1 VHKFPSMLEYKSPT
15 TLDMPEVFTEL
26 VENPDPR
33 GPFGAKE
40 VGQGP
45 LLPVMPAVANAIHD
59 AVGVRVDQVPIH
71 PHMVLRAMEAKRKG
85 HEGRFGPRAFP
96 NVEFEETL
104 IVPTPEQGGD
114 GTAIN
119 DYREKLRSGMRS
131 ASGTMM
137 TREEALRKK
146 KLAALTTDLKGAK

>member
-1 VHKFPSMLEYKSPT
+1 
-15 TLDMPEVFTEL
+15 
-26 VENPDPR
+26 
-33 GPFGAKE
+33 

-45 LLPVMPAVANAIHD
+45 LLPVMPAAANALYD
-59 AVGVRVDQVPIH
+59 ALGVRVDQVPIH
-71 PHMVLRAMEAKRKG
+71 PHMVLKALEARRKG
-85 HEGRFGPRAFP
+85 QEARFGPKGFP
-96 NVEFEETL
+96 EVDFGEEL

-131 ASGTMM
+131 SAGTMM